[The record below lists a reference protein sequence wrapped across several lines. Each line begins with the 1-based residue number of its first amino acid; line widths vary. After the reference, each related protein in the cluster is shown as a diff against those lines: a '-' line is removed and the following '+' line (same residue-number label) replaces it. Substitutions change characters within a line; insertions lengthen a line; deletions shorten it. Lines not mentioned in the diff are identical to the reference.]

1 MTSKKDAPANGAQGN
16 GALRPIAG
24 VRVGAAASGIGYQG
38 RPDLLLAAFDE
49 GTTVAGVLTT
59 STTAA
64 APLRWTRERL
74 AKGDAPRGLVVNA
87 GNANCFT
94 GAAGMRL
101 VEATAAHAAHLLGC
115 RPEQVYIASTGK
127 IGVPID
133 ADKMRAGLDVAFD
146 ALADNDWSLA
156 ARAIMTTDRF
166 PKAQALAPEIAG
178 TAVTLQGISKGNM
191 MIAPSMA
198 TTLSFLFTDARLP
211 GRAMQPLLAEA
222 AAGTYN
228 MISVDTTQSTND
240 TMLLFATGA
249 GPRHADADGK
259 GAALGDFGAKL
270 DALLGHLSQQI
281 LEDGRRD
288 GVLVRIHVTGAETP
302 EAARHIACQVRDSRM
317 VRKMAEQGDKL
328 VLGRIIASI
337 GKSTE
342 KVDQQ
347 RLVLAIGGKTVSRD
361 GGFTDGFEV
370 PKAGYMSAEKLDIAI
385 DVGVGDGAATAYTV
399 AAEHL

>member
-1 MTSKKDAPANGAQGN
+1 M
-16 GALRPIAG
+16 
-24 VRVGAAASGIGYQG
+24 QG

-49 GTTVAGVLTT
+49 GTTVAGVLTS

-94 GAAGMRL
+94 GAAGMRV
-101 VEATAAHAAHLLGC
+101 VEETAAHAARLLGC
-115 RPEQVYIASTGK
+115 RPEQIYIASTGK

-133 ADKMRAGLDVAFD
+133 MAKMQAGLDAAHD
-146 ALADNDWSLA
+146 ALVRNDWDTA

-166 PKAQALAPEIAG
+166 PKALALAPEIGG

-211 GRAMQPLLAEA
+211 GKAMHPALAAA

-249 GPRHADADGK
+249 GPKHAGVDGGGD
-259 GAALGDFGAKL
+259 GAALRDFRAKL
-270 DALLGHLSQQI
+270 ETLLGHLSQQI

-288 GVLVRIHVTGAETP
+288 GILVRIHVRGAATP
-302 EAARHIACQVRDSRM
+302 DAARHIACQVRDSRM
-317 VRKMAEQGDKL
+317 VQKMAAAGEKL
-328 VLGRIIASI
+328 VLGRIIASV
-337 GKSTE
+337 GMSTE
-342 KVDQQ
+342 TVDQD
-347 RLVLAIGGKTVSRD
+347 RLTLAIGGRTVSRD

-370 PKAGYMSAEKLDIAI
+370 PKSGYMSADRLDIEI
-385 DVGVGDGAATAYTV
+385 DVGVGDGEATAYTV
-399 AAEHL
+399 VGEHL

>member
-1 MTSKKDAPANGAQGN
+1 MTSTEN
-16 GALRPIAG
+16 ALRPIAG
-24 VRVGAAASGIGYQG
+24 VRVGAAASGIGYAG

-49 GTTVAGVLTT
+49 GTTVAGVLTS

-94 GAAGMRL
+94 GAAGMRA
-101 VEATAAHAAHLLGC
+101 VEETAAHAARLLGC
-115 RPEQVYIASTGK
+115 RPEQIYIASTGK

-133 ADKMRAGLDVAFD
+133 MAKMRAGLDAAHG
-146 ALADNDWSLA
+146 ALAGNDWDAA

-166 PKAQALAPEIAG
+166 PKAQALAPEIGGA
-178 TAVTLQGISKGNM
+178 AVTLQGFSKGNM

-211 GRAMQPLLAEA
+211 GTAMHPALADA

-240 TMLLFATGA
+240 TILLFATGA
-249 GPRHADADGK
+249 GPKHADASRD
-259 GAALGDFGAKL
+259 GAALRDFRAKL

-288 GVLVRIHVTGAETP
+288 GVLIRIHVTGAATP
-302 EAARHIACQVRDSRM
+302 DAARHIACQVRDSRM
-317 VRKMAEQGDKL
+317 VQKMAGTGEKL
-328 VLGRIIASI
+328 VLGRIIASV
-337 GKSTE
+337 GMSTE
-342 KVDQQ
+342 RVDQA
-347 RLVLAIGGKTVSRD
+347 RLTLAIGGKTVSRD

-370 PKAGYMSAEKLDIAI
+370 PKAGYMSADTLDIEI
-385 DVGVGDGAATAYTV
+385 DVGVGDGEATAYTV
-399 AAEHL
+399 VGEHL

>member
-1 MTSKKDAPANGAQGN
+1 MTSTRNAPAA

-24 VRVGAAASGIGYQG
+24 VRVGAAASGIGYAG

-49 GTTVAGVLTT
+49 GTTAAGVLTS

-74 AKGDAPRGLVVNA
+74 ARGDAPRGLVVNA

-94 GAAGMRL
+94 GAAGMRV
-101 VEATAAHAAHLLGC
+101 VETTASHAAKLLGC
-115 RPEQVYIASTGK
+115 RPEQIYIASTGK

-133 ADKMRAGLDVAFD
+133 IAKMQAGLDAAHD
-146 ALADNDWSLA
+146 ALAANDWDAA

-166 PKAQALAPEIAG
+166 PKALALAPEIGG
-178 TAVTLQGISKGNM
+178 TALTLQGFSKGNM

-198 TTLSFLFTDARLP
+198 TTLSFLFTDARLS
-211 GRAMQPLLAEA
+211 GRAMHPALAAA

-228 MISVDTTQSTND
+228 MISVDATQSTND

-249 GPRHADADGK
+249 GPTHAEVADNRG
-259 GAALGDFGAKL
+259 GDGTALRDFRAKL

-288 GVLVRIHVTGAETP
+288 GVLIRIHVRGAATP
-302 EAARHIACQVRDSRM
+302 DAARHIACQVRDSRM
-317 VRKMAEQGDKL
+317 VQKMAGAGDKL
-328 VLGRIIASI
+328 VLGRIVASV
-337 GKSTE
+337 GMAAET
-342 KVDQQ
+342 VDQD
-347 RLVLAIGGKTVSRD
+347 RLRLAIGGRTVSRD

-370 PKAGYMSAEKLDIAI
+370 PKAGYMSADTLDIEI
-385 DVGVGDGAATAYTV
+385 DVGVGDAAATAYTV
-399 AAEHL
+399 VGAHL